1 MARPRSLIQPL
12 SVDVA
17 KARHSCQNNS
27 THVIVKGDKRLKV
40 KVGRSYEHY
49 CSACAERFIGL
60 AIIQL
65 NETLTQLDVRSVS

>member
-1 MARPRSLIQPL
+1 MARSRSLIQPL

-17 KARHSCQNNS
+17 KARHSCQHNA
-27 THVIVKGDKRLKV
+27 THVILKGDKRLKV
-40 KVGRSYEHY
+40 RVGRSYEHY
-49 CSACAERFIGL
+49 CSSCAERFIGF